1 MIRAKRSPASENLA
15 KARAGCKMFHVEQ
28 AMAVEIVFWMAEC
41 SMWNIPASFGFHDV
55 PRGTNEVPRSA

>member
-1 MIRAKRSPASENLA
+1 
-15 KARAGCKMFHVEQ
+15 MFHVEQ